1 MWKVH
6 NKANNKIII
15 IIGDYD
21 IVRVGSPII
30 YLCIHSYSSYIYTKI
45 YIYQYIYFYI
55 YKYVCANLKDTY
67 AQILNIHMTKIRL

>member
-30 YLCIHSYSSYIYTKI
+30 YLCIHSYSSYIYIQKYTYINI
-45 YIYQYIYFYI
+45 YISIYINM
-55 YKYVCANLKDTY
+55 YV
-67 AQILNIHMTKIRL
+67 QI